1 MGLAVEK
8 GDSGC
13 LSATC
18 VYIRKCMWVLGWRLV
33 SAAALC
39 TPDPDRA
46 AFLLLGTFTALQMCA
61 GSSVAAERQGSGI
74 P

>member
-1 MGLAVEK
+1 
-8 GDSGC
+8 
-13 LSATC
+13 
-18 VYIRKCMWVLGWRLV
+18 MWVLGWRLV

-74 P
+74 PRLIGLWGRMPWWLF